1 MDAIKYLFKK
11 GTQVGEAGLVEDITR
26 RPIVPQAYLKH
37 GVQEDVEAQAYLKH
51 GVQEDVEAQ
60 AYLKHGVQED
70 VEAQAYL
77 KHGVQEDV
85 EVEDARI
92 ELKEREIVVTTP
104 RGDAATYLRC
114 GDRMA

>member
-1 MDAIKYLFKK
+1 MNAEAIVDAIKYLFKK

-37 GVQEDVEAQAYLKH
+37 GVQDDVEAQAYLKH

-60 AYLKHGVQED
+60 AYLKHGVQE
-70 VEAQAYL
+70 E
-77 KHGVQEDV
+77 V

-104 RGDAATYLRC
+104 RGDASTYLRC

>member
-26 RPIVPQAYLKH
+26 RPIVP
-37 GVQEDVEAQAYLKH
+37 
-51 GVQEDVEAQ
+51 Q

>member
-1 MDAIKYLFKK
+1 MNAEAIVDAIKYLFKK

-26 RPIVPQAYLKH
+26 RPIVP
-37 GVQEDVEAQAYLKH
+37 
-51 GVQEDVEAQ
+51 Q

>member
-26 RPIVPQAYLKH
+26 RPIVPQAYLKQ
-37 GVQEDVEAQAYLKH
+37 GVQEE
-51 GVQEDVEAQ
+51 EE
-60 AYLKHGVQED
+60 
-70 VEAQAYL
+70 
-77 KHGVQEDV
+77 V

-104 RGDAATYLRC
+104 RGDNATYLRH
-114 GDRMA
+114 GDRRA

>member
-1 MDAIKYLFKK
+1 MNAEAIVDAIKYLFKK

-51 GVQEDVEAQ
+51 GVQEE
-60 AYLKHGVQED
+60 
-70 VEAQAYL
+70 
-77 KHGVQEDV
+77 V

>member
-1 MDAIKYLFKK
+1 MNAEAIVDAIKYLFKK

-37 GVQEDVEAQAYLKH
+37 GVQEDVEAQAYLKQ
-51 GVQEDVEAQ
+51 GVQEE
-60 AYLKHGVQED
+60 
-70 VEAQAYL
+70 
-77 KHGVQEDV
+77 V

>member
-1 MDAIKYLFKK
+1 MNAEAIVDAIKYLFKK

-51 GVQEDVEAQ
+51 GVQEDVE
-60 AYLKHGVQED
+60 
-70 VEAQAYL
+70 
-77 KHGVQEDV
+77 
-85 EVEDARI
+85 VEDARI

-114 GDRMA
+114 GERMA

>member
-1 MDAIKYLFKK
+1 MNAEAIVDAIKYLFKK

-26 RPIVPQAYLKH
+26 RPIVPQAYLKQ
-37 GVQEDVEAQAYLKH
+37 GVQEDVEVEAQAYLK
-51 GVQEDVEAQ
+51 Q
-60 AYLKHGVQED
+60 
-70 VEAQAYL
+70 
-77 KHGVQEDV
+77 GVQEDV

>member
-11 GTQVGEAGLVEDITR
+11 GTQVGEAGLVEDIAR

-51 GVQEDVEAQ
+51 GVQEE
-60 AYLKHGVQED
+60 
-70 VEAQAYL
+70 
-77 KHGVQEDV
+77 V

-104 RGDAATYLRC
+104 RGDASTYLRC

>member
-51 GVQEDVEAQ
+51 GVQEE
-60 AYLKHGVQED
+60 
-70 VEAQAYL
+70 
-77 KHGVQEDV
+77 V

>member
-37 GVQEDVEAQAYLKH
+37 GVQEEVEAQAYLK
-51 GVQEDVEAQ
+51 Q
-60 AYLKHGVQED
+60 
-70 VEAQAYL
+70 
-77 KHGVQEDV
+77 GVQEDV

>member
-51 GVQEDVEAQ
+51 GVQEDVE
-60 AYLKHGVQED
+60 E
-70 VEAQAYL
+70 QAYL

>member
-26 RPIVPQAYLKH
+26 RPIVP
-37 GVQEDVEAQAYLKH
+37 QAYLKH

>member
-1 MDAIKYLFKK
+1 MNAEAIVDAIKYLFKK

-37 GVQEDVEAQAYLKH
+37 GVQEDVEAQVYLKH
-51 GVQEDVEAQ
+51 GVQEE
-60 AYLKHGVQED
+60 
-70 VEAQAYL
+70 
-77 KHGVQEDV
+77 V

-104 RGDAATYLRC
+104 RGDASTYLRC

>member
-51 GVQEDVEAQ
+51 GVQEDVE
-60 AYLKHGVQED
+60 
-70 VEAQAYL
+70 
-77 KHGVQEDV
+77 
-85 EVEDARI
+85 VEDARI

-104 RGDAATYLRC
+104 RGDAATYIRC

>member
-1 MDAIKYLFKK
+1 MNAEAIVDAIKYLFKK

-37 GVQEDVEAQAYLKH
+37 GVQDD
-51 GVQEDVEAQ
+51 G
-60 AYLKHGVQED
+60 
-70 VEAQAYL
+70 
-77 KHGVQEDV
+77 

>member
-37 GVQEDVEAQAYLKH
+37 GVQEDVEAQVYLKH
-51 GVQEDVEAQ
+51 GVQEE
-60 AYLKHGVQED
+60 
-70 VEAQAYL
+70 
-77 KHGVQEDV
+77 V

>member
-70 VEAQAYL
+70 VE
-77 KHGVQEDV
+77 
-85 EVEDARI
+85 VEDARI

-114 GDRMA
+114 GERMA

>member
-1 MDAIKYLFKK
+1 MNAEAIVDAIKYLFKK

-51 GVQEDVEAQ
+51 GVQEDVE
-60 AYLKHGVQED
+60 
-70 VEAQAYL
+70 
-77 KHGVQEDV
+77 
-85 EVEDARI
+85 VEDARI

-104 RGDAATYLRC
+104 RGDASTYLRC

>member
-26 RPIVPQAYLKH
+26 RPIIPQAYLKQ
-37 GVQEDVEAQAYLKH
+37 GVEEEVE
-51 GVQEDVEAQ
+51 
-60 AYLKHGVQED
+60 
-70 VEAQAYL
+70 
-77 KHGVQEDV
+77 V

-104 RGDAATYLRC
+104 RGDNATYLRRA
-114 GDRMA
+114 GRRA

>member
-1 MDAIKYLFKK
+1 M
-11 GTQVGEAGLVEDITR
+11 GEAGLVEDITR

-51 GVQEDVEAQ
+51 GVQEE
-60 AYLKHGVQED
+60 

-104 RGDAATYLRC
+104 RGDASTYLRC

>member
-1 MDAIKYLFKK
+1 MNAEAIVDAIKYLFKK

-37 GVQEDVEAQAYLKH
+37 GVQEEVEAQAYLK
-51 GVQEDVEAQ
+51 Q
-60 AYLKHGVQED
+60 
-70 VEAQAYL
+70 
-77 KHGVQEDV
+77 GVQEDV

>member
-1 MDAIKYLFKK
+1 MNAEAIVDAIKYLFKK

-60 AYLKHGVQED
+60 
-70 VEAQAYL
+70 
-77 KHGVQEDV
+77 
-85 EVEDARI
+85 DARI

>member
-70 VEAQAYL
+70 VE
-77 KHGVQEDV
+77 
-85 EVEDARI
+85 VEDARI
-92 ELKEREIVVTTP
+92 ELEEREIVVTTP

-114 GDRMA
+114 GERMA

>member
-37 GVQEDVEAQAYLKH
+37 GVQEDVEAQAYLKQ
-51 GVQEDVEAQ
+51 GVQEE
-60 AYLKHGVQED
+60 
-70 VEAQAYL
+70 
-77 KHGVQEDV
+77 V

>member
-1 MDAIKYLFKK
+1 MNAEAIVDAIKYLFKK

-37 GVQEDVEAQAYLKH
+37 GVQEDVEAQAYLKQ
-51 GVQEDVEAQ
+51 GVQEE
-60 AYLKHGVQED
+60 
-70 VEAQAYL
+70 
-77 KHGVQEDV
+77 V

-104 RGDAATYLRC
+104 RGDASTYLRC

>member
-1 MDAIKYLFKK
+1 MNAEAIVDAIKYLFKK

-51 GVQEDVEAQ
+51 GVQEE
-60 AYLKHGVQED
+60 
-70 VEAQAYL
+70 
-77 KHGVQEDV
+77 V

-104 RGDAATYLRC
+104 RGDASTYLRC

>member
-51 GVQEDVEAQ
+51 GVQEDVE
-60 AYLKHGVQED
+60 
-70 VEAQAYL
+70 
-77 KHGVQEDV
+77 
-85 EVEDARI
+85 VEDARI

-114 GDRMA
+114 GERMA